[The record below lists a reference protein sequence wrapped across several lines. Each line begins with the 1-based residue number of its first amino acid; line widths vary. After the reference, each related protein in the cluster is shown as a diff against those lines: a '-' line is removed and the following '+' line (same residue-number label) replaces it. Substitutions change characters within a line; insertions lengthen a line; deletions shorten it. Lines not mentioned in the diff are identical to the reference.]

1 MPRHQDKDV
10 SFEAPAEWAD
20 RTFVAFTAPPEAAA
34 NKESAPNIVMTREPM
49 RPGDTLRTHAD
60 RQLLELGKQLKDFDL
75 LESRETEL
83 AGQAAIVLRYA
94 WVSHFGALEQSMTLV
109 VRPGESGHSV
119 TTFTTT
125 TTPQDAGRARP
136 LFTQILETVRFESNG
151 APPPKASSPTT
162 PTTPQ
167 DQPPLVPMPGFRG
180 GPGSRR

>member
-10 SFEAPAEWAD
+10 SFEAPADWAD

-34 NKESAPNIVMTREPM
+34 NKDSAPNIVMTREPM

-83 AGQAAIVLRYA
+83 SGQPAIVLRYL
-94 WVSHFGALEQSMTLV
+94 WVSHIGALEQSMTLV
-109 VRPGESGHSV
+109 ARPTETGNAV

-125 TTPQDAGRARP
+125 TTPQDAARARP
-136 LFTQILETVRFESNG
+136 FFTQILQTVRFEGNG
-151 APPPKASSPTT
+151 APPPKASPPT
-162 PTTPQ
+162 PTSPQ